1 MLDCKK
7 TPGVTK
13 SVLWKTQGF
22 GGGGCTLNIVIA
34 KEGQFSYEIILGG

>member
-22 GGGGCTLNIVIA
+22 GGEGGCTLNIVIA
-34 KEGQFSYEIILGG
+34 KEGSIFI